1 MTRVTFGISASCF
14 AANMAIKKNAQ
25 EFSSTYPLAAKV
37 AQENFYVD
45 DGLSG
50 ADGIDQAMHLRMELQ
65 QLFNQGGFTLRKWN
79 SSEKS
84 VLDAIPPELR
94 ESDEV
99 LAISDAGSLEWQRHW
114 VFHGT
119 QDSMPFSCLLQT
131 ASQLKMS
138 QNDFCCQTYL
148 KSMMLWAGLLLL
160 LQR

>member
-1 MTRVTFGISASCF
+1 MTRVTFGVSASCF
-14 AANMAIKKNAQ
+14 AANMAVKKNAQ

-50 ADGIDQAMHLRMELQ
+50 ADGIDPAIHLRMELQ

-99 LAISDAGSLEWQRHW
+99 LAISDAGSGVAKTL
-114 VFHGT
+114 GI
-119 QDSMPFSCLLQT
+119 S
-131 ASQLKMS
+131 
-138 QNDFCCQTYL
+138 
-148 KSMMLWAGLLLL
+148 
-160 LQR
+160 

>member
-1 MTRVTFGISASCF
+1 
-14 AANMAIKKNAQ
+14 MAYQHPVYENAQ

-37 AQENFYVD
+37 AQESSDVD

-50 ADGIDQAMHLRMELQ
+50 ADGIDQAIHLRMELQ

-99 LAISDAGSLEWQRHW
+99 LAISDAGSGVAKTLGISWNTRLDAFFLSTSDCQPTED
-114 VFHGT
+114 VT
-119 QDSMPFSCLLQT
+119 
-131 ASQLKMS
+131 
-138 QNDFCCQTYL
+138 NDFCCQTYP

>member
-1 MTRVTFGISASCF
+1 MTRVTFGVSASCF
-14 AANMAIKKNAQ
+14 AANMAVKKNVQ

-50 ADGIDQAMHLRMELQ
+50 ADGIDQAIHLRMELQ
-65 QLFNQGGFTLRKWN
+65 QLFNQGGFTLCKWN

-99 LAISDAGSLEWQRHW
+99 LAISDAGSGVAKTLGISWNTRLDA
-114 VFHGT
+114 FFL
-119 QDSMPFSCLLQT
+119 ST
-131 ASQLKMS
+131 ASQLKVS
-138 QNDFCCQTYL
+138 QNDFCCQTYP